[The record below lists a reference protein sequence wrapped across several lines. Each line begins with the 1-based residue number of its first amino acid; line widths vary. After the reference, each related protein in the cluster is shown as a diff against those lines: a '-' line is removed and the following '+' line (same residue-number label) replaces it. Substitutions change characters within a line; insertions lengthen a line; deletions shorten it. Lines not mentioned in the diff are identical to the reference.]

1 MSGQMSLIYAER
13 KVCYLLKGLLFAIKL
28 DGWIKGKG
36 RISLKAHFKDFKVSK
51 RDASLQIF
59 PLNTRQSIMPLN
71 LDLSSVFSY
80 VYQMVKLFPFF

>member
-36 RISLKAHFKDFKVSK
+36 RISLKAHFKVSK